1 MTRHR
6 AAEDQTQ
13 QPIQP
18 QRHHG
23 ATWIQRGRP
32 DPFRAPGVPDR
43 LVIVLNREGLH
54 YVGKLTFW
62 EYREIEVSRR
72 GLAGEP
78 SVKVPEMI
86 VDASMPHHF
95 DLHVQMSRRPT
106 AARVVDELIQV
117 LGSNMRRLMG
127 LDGDPHSAD
136 LKWIHQR
143 DVPR

>member
-1 MTRHR
+1 MSRHR
-6 AAEDQTQ
+6 APKDQTQ

-23 ATWIQRGRP
+23 ATWIERGRP

-43 LVIVLNREGLH
+43 LVIVLHREGLH
-54 YVGKLTFW
+54 YVGRLTFW
-62 EYREIEVSRR
+62 EYREIEVNRR

-78 SVKVPEMI
+78 SVKVKEMV
-86 VDASMPHHF
+86 VDASMPHDF
-95 DLHVQMSRRPT
+95 DLHVQMSTRPT
-106 AARVVDELIQV
+106 AARVVDELVQV
-117 LGSNMRRLMG
+117 LRRNIGRLAG
-127 LDGDPHSAD
+127 RDGDHHSGD